1 MRLAGRPAL
10 DLARCAGAAPA
21 VHCGTNQPMEPD
33 MAFVTADVV
42 ENPGGELPF
51 KVVFKQ
57 GETVLGEWPVETKA
71 EGEEQILEMIRE
83 VIADDDDEDDGEE
96 DGEDDDGNDKRKKH
110 DD

>member
-1 MRLAGRPAL
+1 MRLAGHPAL
-10 DLARCAGAAPA
+10 DLGRCTGAAPA
-21 VHCGTNQPMEPD
+21 VHCDTNQPMEPD

-57 GETVLGEWPVETKA
+57 GETVLGEWPVETQA
-71 EGEEQILEMIRE
+71 EGEEQIVEIIRE
-83 VIADDDDEDDGEE
+83 AIADDDDEEEGEHDDG
-96 DGEDDDGNDKRKKH
+96 DDEDDKRRKR